1 MKSTK
6 KPTKTKKANQY
17 NDLLKDMGIDER
29 YTKVKTRTKF
39 DHIKDSVMPMGD
51 HNLQCDL
58 LMLPKTKAGYRY
70 LFVLLDL
77 WSDELDVR
85 ALKTKES
92 LEVLES
98 LKSIFKS
105 GKYIKKPKASIRTDS
120 GSEFKSVFHQ
130 YLYDEGILHSVSL
143 PNRHKQTG
151 SVESVNRLLGRF
163 FNTYMNNNGTVE
175 WVDLLKPKQNLIK
188 HLNDIRRIKDE
199 NPFTYDHAPPTTNE
213 PKFKIGDI
221 VIRKL
226 DTPMNGDNNKE
237 YGNFRTGDL
246 RFDKSQPRKIVKVLF
261 YPKNIRYMLDGFP
274 QVSYTEDELLET
286 GEEESKYNVRQ
297 IWDKKTT
304 KGKVYY
310 KVWFKGYLKKNSEW
324 LLKENLIEDGL
335 EDDIEAYENL
345 V

>member
-6 KPTKTKKANQY
+6 PKQY
-17 NDLLKDMGIDER
+17 KNLLEELDIDET
-29 YTKVKTRTKF
+29 YTKVHTKAKY
-39 DHIKDSVMPMGD
+39 DHIKENTMPVQD
-51 HNLQCDL
+51 YNLQCDL

-70 LFVLLDL
+70 LFVILDL
-77 WSDELDVR
+77 WSDEIDVR

-92 LEVLES
+92 EEVLKA

-151 SVESVNRLLGRF
+151 SVESVNKLLGRF
-163 FNTYMNNNGTVE
+163 LNTFMNNNSTTE
-175 WVDLLKPKQNLIK
+175 WTDLLKPKQNLIFE
-188 HLNDIRRIKDE
+188 LNKIRKIKDE
-199 NPFTYDHAPPTTNE
+199 DPFTYEHPAPKRIISKYNV
-213 PKFKIGDI
+213 GDM

-237 YGNFRTGDL
+237 NGGFRVGDL
-246 RFDKSQPRKIVKVLF
+246 RYDKFQPRKVLKILY
-261 YPKNIRYMLDGFP
+261 YPQNIRYMIEGFP
-274 QVSYTEDELLET
+274 QVSYTEDELLKTED
-286 GEEESKYNVRQ
+286 EESKYNVKK
-297 IWDKKTT
+297 IWDRKTV
-304 KGKVYY
+304 KGKIYY

-335 EDDIEAYENL
+335 EDEINTYDQNL
-345 V
+345 E